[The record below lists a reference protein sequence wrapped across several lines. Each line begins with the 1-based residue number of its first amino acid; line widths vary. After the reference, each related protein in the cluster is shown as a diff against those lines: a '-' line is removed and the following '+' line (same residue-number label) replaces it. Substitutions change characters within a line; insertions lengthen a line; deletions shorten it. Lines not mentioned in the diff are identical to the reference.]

1 MIAKG
6 ERKVFY
12 GYIVVSAAFIA
23 LVMTWGTIYC
33 FGIFFKPVL
42 TEFGW
47 TRAATSGAY
56 SLCLLL
62 LAFFG
67 IVIGRLNDRFGPR
80 IVVTGCGL
88 FLGSGYLLMSQIY
101 TIWQLY
107 LFYGVILAI
116 GASGSFIPL
125 ASTISRWFIKRRGL
139 MTGIA
144 VSGIGVGTMIMPP
157 VANWLITDYGW
168 RVAYLIIGIAVL
180 VLITSAA
187 QFLRYEPSRMGQ
199 LPHGENQAKPESVNS
214 KTKGFSLQ
222 EAIHTRQFW
231 IIGAMFFCFGV
242 SAQTIFVHIVPHT
255 TDIGISAT
263 SAANI
268 LAIIGAA
275 GAAGRIIMGGVADR
289 IGTKL
294 ALIAIFIL
302 LSIGLFW
309 LLAANN
315 IRAFYLFAVVFG
327 LAYGGWAAMIS
338 VVVAELFGL
347 SSLGVILG
355 VVLIGVT
362 TGEATGPVLAGRIFD
377 ITGSYQTAFIVCATL
392 SIIAIILAS
401 LLKPISDVRA
411 ERVIDNPLQQ
421 D

>member
-1 MIAKG
+1 MTEDKNP
-6 ERKVFY
+6 RFFY
-12 GYIVVSAAFIA
+12 GYVVVFAAFFILIA
-23 LVMTWGTIYC
+23 TWGTVYS
-33 FGIFFKPVL
+33 FGVFFKPVL

-47 TRAATSGAY
+47 ARASISGAY
-56 SLCLLL
+56 SLFFLLL
-62 LAFFG
+62 GLFAAIAG
-67 IVIGRLNDRFGPR
+67 KLSDRFGPK
-80 IVVTGCGL
+80 IVVTACGL
-88 FLGSGYLLMSQIY
+88 LVGSGYLLMSQISA
-101 TIWQLY
+101 IWQLY
-107 LFYGVILAI
+107 LYYGVILAI
-116 GASGSFIPL
+116 GASGIYVPL
-125 ASTISRWFIKRRGL
+125 ASMIARWFVKRRGL
-139 MTGIA
+139 VTGIA
-144 VSGIGVGTMIMPP
+144 LSGISVGTMIIPP

-168 RVAYLIIGIAVL
+168 RVAYLVIGIAVL

-199 LPHGENQAKPESVNS
+199 LPYGENQAKPESVNS

-222 EAIHTRQFW
+222 ETIHTRQFW

-275 GAAGRIIMGGVADR
+275 GAAGRIIIGGVADR
-289 IGTKL
+289 IGNKL

-327 LAYGGWAAMIS
+327 LAYGGWAALIS

-355 VVLIGVT
+355 VVLIGVA

-377 ITGSYQTAFIVCATL
+377 ITGSYQPAFIICAAL
-392 SIIAIILAS
+392 SMIAIVLA
-401 LLKPISDVRA
+401 LFLRPITEVRA
-411 ERVIDNPLQQ
+411 KQ
-421 D
+421 